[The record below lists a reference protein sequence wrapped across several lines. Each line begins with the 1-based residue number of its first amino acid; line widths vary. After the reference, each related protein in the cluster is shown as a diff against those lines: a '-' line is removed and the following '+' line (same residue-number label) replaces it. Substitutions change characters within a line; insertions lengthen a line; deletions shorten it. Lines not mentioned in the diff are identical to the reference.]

1 MAENNSGRMRWV
13 PFYRDEG
20 FRRWLWMTSAAF
32 LVLIVG
38 AFVVG
43 LLFPALAESMANQ
56 FRQLVSDA
64 DIVRVDGHISVLGL
78 FRHNVQ
84 AMLITILY
92 GLIPALH
99 LPVLLLG
106 LNAILLGA
114 MGAYYV
120 NNGISLLVY
129 LAGILPHGIFEIPA
143 IVLALACGLYLCS
156 YLTGRI
162 LHREDTPQ
170 QPVFMRIFRVFVL
183 VITPLLAAAAVLEA
197 YATPAILNVLR

>member
-43 LLFPALAESMANQ
+43 LLFPALAESMADQ

-162 LHREDTPQ
+162 PNSLQNHESQHARLPCPSPTP
-170 QPVFMRIFRVFVL
+170 RVHSNSH
-183 VITPLLAAAAVLEA
+183 PSSW
-197 YATPAILNVLR
+197 